1 MPLERA
7 IYGSDFFTNNFLPL
21 IFDEIGTEIIF
32 DLRILEANKN
42 AKSASFT
49 VPTDGISFL
58 VFP

>member
-1 MPLERA
+1 MA
-7 IYGSDFFTNNFLPL
+7 ATFFTNNFLPL